1 MDQSPFTPVAVHL
14 VAAIYALLR
23 TELDEVSVADVE
35 VGLDVSSTDK
45 GVA

>member
-1 MDQSPFTPVAVHL
+1 MDQTAFTPVAVYL

-35 VGLDVSSTDK
+35 VGLDVGSTNK